1 MLIGSEVL
9 WTAVLVVAIVAI
21 VYVITWRRRQKTS

>member
-9 WTAVLVVAIVAI
+9 WTAVLVVVIVAV
-21 VYVITWRRRQKTS
+21 VYVITRRRGRKTS